1 MGHSSKC
8 ELPFWK
14 NASVLFKNFTLHYKP
29 QCEHSAGNFIAR
41 IFIVAFFVGLV
52 GSVLGGLSLFLFI
65 LLFSTLTAF
74 MIVMI
79 TSPPVEYTSVEHKPE
94 QHNAHYA
101 HGVEVDSMDYHE
113 LPHIATVA
121 PKVKDHFVNGG
132 KAIETFVNGGKAI
145 ETFVN
150 GGNAI
155 GSVQPV
161 HEPTGMSEVDA
172 FPYSGPAL
180 PDYTPPT
187 SRNPF
192 MNILVDEMKY
202 NPNRP
207 HAAPV
212 DNSIVKQTMDDYF
225 RVQWFSDPTDV
236 FGKNQGQRQFV
247 TQPSTTVPNDQG
259 SFANWLYKIPGKTCK
274 EGGREACLG
283 GTDGATIPWLNH
295 SS

>member
-14 NASVLFKNFTLHYKP
+14 DASVLFKNFTLHYKP

-41 IFIVAFFVGLV
+41 FFIVGFFMGLV

-65 LLFSTLTAF
+65 LLFITLTAF

-79 TSPPVEYTSVEHKPE
+79 TSPVEHKPAHK
-94 QHNAHYA
+94 QHGDRGEHYA
-101 HGVEVDSMDYHE
+101 HDDVTVQSTDYHE

-121 PKVKDHFVNGG
+121 PIVKEHFVKEHFVNGG
-132 KAIETFVNGGKAI
+132 TS
-145 ETFVN
+145 
-150 GGNAI
+150 I
-155 GSVQPV
+155 GSVQPL
-161 HEPTGMSEVDA
+161 EPSGMAEVDA
-172 FPYSGPAL
+172 FPYAGPAL
-180 PDYTPPT
+180 PDHTPPT

-192 MNILVDEMKY
+192 MNILIDELKY
-202 NPNRP
+202 NPERP
-207 HAAPV
+207 HAAPI

-259 SFANWLYKIPGKTCK
+259 GFANWLYKIPGKTCK
-274 EGGREACLG
+274 EGGREACLA
-283 GTDGATIPWLNH
+283 GTDGSAIPWMNH